1 MSLGWSVSLDDEEQ
15 ADVPTTMDIRV
26 AENGRMILPQSVRKA
41 MRLQG
46 ESKVILTLE
55 NDEVRLTPIGHG
67 VARARALFREHAT
80 VSRSTDDF
88 LDDRKAEAARDAGE
102 PVEEASDEDAK

>member
-1 MSLGWSVSLDDEEQ
+1 MPSGDQEQ

-41 MRLQG
+41 MGLQG
-46 ESKVILTLE
+46 EAKVILTLE

-67 VARARALFREHAT
+67 VTRARALFREHAT
-80 VSRSTDDF
+80 AQRSTDDF
-88 LDDRKAEAARDAGE
+88 LDDRKVEAARDAGE
-102 PVEEASDEDAK
+102 PVDGAGDEDAR

>member
-1 MSLGWSVSLDDEEQ
+1 M
-15 ADVPTTMDIRV
+15 PTTMDIRV

-41 MRLQG
+41 MGLQG
-46 ESKVILTLE
+46 EAKVILTLE

-80 VSRSTDDF
+80 VQRSTDDF
-88 LDDRKAEAARDAGE
+88 LDDKKAEAAREAGE
-102 PVEEASDEDAK
+102 PVGEAGAESAK